1 MSQPLARLIGQ
12 IIFSTKNRDR
22 VLHPDIR
29 PDLYAYMAGILKEAD
44 STPILIG
51 GTDNHVHV
59 LCGLSKNLAPCRII
73 QELKESTS
81 KWLKPR
87 HPQLRGFHWQN
98 GYGAFSIGE
107 SGVASAKRYIASQ
120 EDHHGL
126 VSFEDEYRA
135 FLKKYR
141 IPYDERYV
149 WD

>member
-1 MSQPLARLIGQ
+1 MSQSLARLIGHL
-12 IIFSTKNRDR
+12 IFSTKNRAR
-22 VLHPDIR
+22 LLWPDIR
-29 PDLYAYMAGILKEAD
+29 PELYAYMAGILKEAG

-51 GTDNHVHV
+51 GTDDHVHV
-59 LCGLSKNLAPCRII
+59 LCGLSKNVAPCRII
-73 QELKESTS
+73 QELKESSS

-107 SGVASAKRYIASQ
+107 SGIAAAKRYIASQ
-120 EDHHGL
+120 EEHHRQ
-126 VSFEDEYRA
+126 VSFQEEYRA

-141 IPYDERYV
+141 ISYDERYV